1 MILLSFFFIF
11 LFWILGS
18 WLIIKQVDKIDRE
31 ARFIFNDKNY
41 RITDIEIEEVE
52 DSNTG
57 VSKNKKIL
65 KLELE

>member
-1 MILLSFFFIF
+1 M
-11 LFWILGS
+11 FWILGS